1 MRVLFWTDWF
11 LPSIGGVEVFSAR
24 LLPALVHRGHEIT
37 VVAGHHRAGLPEVT
51 VVEGV
56 TVRRYWFHQ
65 LLAANDLPGVAETV
79 AQIGRL
85 KQELRPEVIHL
96 NTLGP
101 SVLFHLQSVARL
113 PAPVLL
119 TLHSPLMR
127 EAVGPD
133 TLYGRALRS
142 ARWLNCN
149 SHALR
154 NDVCRNVPEMELRS
168 SVTYCGMDPPA
179 LEPAPRPRAEP
190 VVLGFG
196 RLVADKG
203 FDLAVRAFATVR
215 ARFPRA
221 RLVLAGEGE
230 ARSGLER
237 LATACGIGGAVDF
250 AGPQSPEQIPGLI
263 NRASVVVVPSRWD
276 EPFGLVALEA
286 ALMARP
292 VVAARA
298 GGLVEVV
305 EDGVTG
311 LLVEKECPEA
321 LADAVAGLL
330 ADPVAADRMGATA
343 RARAVER
350 FGWDRCVDEYERL
363 YRWTRG
369 TEDGHD

>member
-24 LLPALVHRGHEIT
+24 LLPALARRGHEIT
-37 VVAGHHRAGLPEVT
+37 VVAGHHRAGLPDVT

-65 LLAANDLPGVAETV
+65 LLAANDLHGVAETV
-79 AQIGRL
+79 ARIGRL
-85 KQELRPEVIHL
+85 KQELLPEVFHL

-101 SVLFHLQSVARL
+101 SVLFHLQSVARW

-127 EAVGPD
+127 EAGGPN

-154 NDVCRNVPEMELRS
+154 DDVCRHVPEMELRS
-168 SVTYCGMDPPA
+168 SVTYYGMEPPA
-179 LEPAPRPRAEP
+179 LEPGPRPREDP

-203 FDLAVRAFATVR
+203 FDLAVRAFGTVR

-237 LATACGIGGAVDF
+237 LAAACGVAGAVDF
-250 AGPQSPEQIPGLI
+250 VGPQSPEQIPGLI

-305 EDGVTG
+305 ENGVTG
-311 LLVEKECPEA
+311 VLVEKEDAGA
-321 LADAVAGLL
+321 LAEAVTELL
-330 ADPVAADRMGATA
+330 ADPVAADRMGAIA
-343 RARAVER
+343 RARAIER
-350 FGWDRCVDEYERL
+350 FGWDRCVDEYEQL
-363 YRWTRG
+363 YRRTRG
-369 TEDGHD
+369 TEDEHD

>member
-1 MRVLFWTDWF
+1 MRVLFWTDWY

-24 LLPALVHRGHEIT
+24 LLPALARRGHRIT
-37 VVAGHHRAGLPEVT
+37 VVAGHHRTGLPDVT

-65 LLAANDLPGVAETV
+65 RLAANDLAGVVETV
-79 AQIGRL
+79 GRIARL
-85 KQELRPEVIHL
+85 KQELAPEVIHL

-101 SVLFHLQSVARL
+101 SVLFHLQSVARW

-127 EAVGPD
+127 DVVGPD

-154 NDVCRNVPEMELRS
+154 DDVCRHVPDMEHRS
-168 SVTYCGMDPPA
+168 SVVYYGMEPPA
-179 LEPAPRPRAEP
+179 LMPAPRPLDEP

-196 RLVADKG
+196 RLVPEKG
-203 FDLAVRAFATVR
+203 FDLAIRAFATIRDRV
-215 ARFPRA
+215 PRA
-221 RLVLAGEGE
+221 RLVLAGEGP
-230 ARSGLER
+230 ARPELER
-237 LATACGIGGAVDF
+237 LAEERGLAGAVEF
-250 AGPQSPEQIPGLI
+250 AGALSPEQIPRLL
-263 NRASVVVVPSRWD
+263 NAASVVVVPSRWD

-305 EDGVTG
+305 EHGVTG
-311 LLVEKECPEA
+311 LLVEKEDSAA
-321 LADAVAGLL
+321 LAEAVVTLL
-330 ADPVAADRMGATA
+330 ADPAAADRMGAAA
-343 RARAVER
+343 RAGAVER
-350 FGWDRCVDEYERL
+350 FGWDRCVDEYEGL
-363 YRWTRG
+363 YERTRG
-369 TEDGHD
+369 SEDGHD